1 MENKV
6 KKMTKKEYFAI
17 LKATYPKTA
26 ENYDDVI
33 KFIDKEIALL
43 EKKNSSTGAKKP
55 TAHQKENGDIKS
67 LILDFMEIG
76 KRYTIT
82 ELLKTVIGLPNDI
95 TNQRLTAIVRQMVI
109 VDKTVERTEEKGKA
123 YFSIV
128 AETDEE

>member
-33 KFIDKEIALL
+33 KFIDHEIALL

-67 LILDFMEIG
+67 LILDFMENG
-76 KRYTIT
+76 KKYTIT

-95 TNQRLTAIVRQMVI
+95 TNQRLTAIVRQMVL

-123 YFSIV
+123 YFSIL
-128 AETDEE
+128 ADTDEE